1 VPVRAA
7 VVMREAAERWEG
19 REKEGKRVAGR
30 ITKPSRSR
38 ARRAAV

>member
-1 VPVRAA
+1 MPARAA
-7 VVMREAAERWEG
+7 VVMRAAAKRREG

-38 ARRAAV
+38 ARRAGV